1 MKDKLITHF
10 KDLKIAGNTK
20 KNKLCQE
27 NNEHQQGNRMP
38 FYKNYM
44 RILKCENLIKRNRL
58 LYRMLDEPNMQ
69 NIEHIIKN
77 TQVVNL
83 YFQFPI

>member
-1 MKDKLITHF
+1 MKDKLIIHF

-27 NNEHQQGNRMP
+27 NNEHQQGNRML

-44 RILKCENLIKRNRL
+44 RILKCENLIKRNRS
-58 LYRMLDEPNMQ
+58 LYRMLDEPNIQ

-77 TQVVNL
+77 T
-83 YFQFPI
+83 